1 MVRWGYCAGWKAIII
16 FLAAFFV
23 EGCGPTKVSTGAFT
37 QVNNIETALKR
48 GVSTKMDVQRLLG
61 TPKGFGG
68 TLLAGYPGS
77 RDVWFYDDIEM
88 TDIKFTGQG
97 GYQVKVRQQVILIY
111 FDKEVFDGFL
121 WFSNSGTA
129 EATQ

>member
-1 MVRWGYCAGWKAIII
+1 MQ
-16 FLAAFFV
+16 L
-23 EGCGPTKVSTGAFT
+23 
-37 QVNNIETALKR
+37 NNIETALKR

-61 TPKGFGG
+61 TPKGFGE

-77 RDVWFYDDIEM
+77 RDIWFYDDIEM
-88 TDIKFTGQG
+88 TDFKSAGQG
-97 GYQVKVRQQVILIY
+97 AYEVKVREQVLLIY

-121 WFSNSGTA
+121 WFSNAGTA